1 LHKRDEALLNRIK
14 ELFKVGALHK
24 DRDFIVY
31 KVGSLKELNETII
44 PHFEKYPLLT
54 QKRADFE
61 LFKQI
66 VSIKANNRHL
76 SLENFR
82 GWLQKI
88 LSLRA

>member
-14 ELFKVGALHK
+14 EFFKVGALHK

-54 QKRADFE
+54 QKSFAAPPQQNVR
-61 LFKQI
+61 
-66 VSIKANNRHL
+66 S
-76 SLENFR
+76 S
-82 GWLQKI
+82 
-88 LSLRA
+88 S